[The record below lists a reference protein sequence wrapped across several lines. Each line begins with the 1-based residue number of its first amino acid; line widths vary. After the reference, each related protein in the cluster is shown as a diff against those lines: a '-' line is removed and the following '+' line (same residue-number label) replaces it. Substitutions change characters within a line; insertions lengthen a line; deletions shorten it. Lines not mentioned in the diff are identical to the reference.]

1 MLKKQREETEK
12 HKYSRDDQED
22 KDPENRNKKVGRKQC
37 V

>member
-1 MLKKQREETEK
+1 MLKKRREKTEK
-12 HKYSRDDQED
+12 YKHSRDNQED